1 MVKFATVLAALE
13 GTDFPKRQST
23 YHSSRTSG
31 VTTTSDKSTRDDSKI
46 GVAVGV
52 VKCQSKGIVV
62 AKATRQHRH
71 LVRLLVDFAR
81 AHTPEDFY
89 FTSIQ
94 INKNNQ
100 TSIHTDSNNTGDSY
114 IVGLG
119 DYKGGDFWICGSGRH
134 ICKGRWVRFD
144 GNEPHC
150 TLPFRGTRYTIVY
163 YLQQSWRKLQPRFA
177 AEAAALNLRFPPR
190 DSTVHKRRYLPSKVR
205 VEIGKCAFAMR
216 PGPNRPTALP
226 SATSAHPVDVVRSLD
241 EYPVV
246 GGTRENGALVAASR
260 RRRWCA
266 FVAPQAAAAMG
277 GRLSDAIQTCIA
289 AAAAQRSPIGGLA
302 ARHGPEWDG
311 VRPVAGL
318 EPGVLVVAPRTKVRF
333 TPQFDG
339 ALRTLDFQ
347 LQCLSMHGCLVGV
360 GIRHPPIPRGATP
373 SSPDLVALRSKW
385 RTYAESLR
393 TLPSGRVLLDPTDA
407 LLVAAAAT
415 RYVVGGFDSEK

>member
-62 AKATRQHRH
+62 AKATRQHLD

-119 DYKGGDFWICGSGRH
+119 DYEGGDFWVCGSGRH
-134 ICKGRWVRFD
+134 SCKGRWVRFD

-190 DSTVHKRRYLPSKVR
+190 DSAVQKRRYLPSKVR

-216 PGPNRPTALP
+216 PIRSRPTALP
-226 SATSAHPVDVVRSLD
+226 RVAAARPVHMVRSLD
-241 EYPVV
+241 DYPEV

-260 RRRWCA
+260 RRQWCA
-266 FVAPQAAAAMG
+266 FVAPQAAALG
-277 GRLSDAIQTCIA
+277 DELPDIVQTCIA
-289 AAAAQRSPIGGLA
+289 AAAEQRSPIGGLA
-302 ARHGPEWDG
+302 ARRGPQWSG
-311 VRPVAGL
+311 VRPVVGL
-318 EPGVLVVAPRTKVRF
+318 EPGLLVVAPRTKVRF
-333 TPQFDG
+333 VPQFHG
-339 ALRTLDFQ
+339 ALRMLDFQ
-347 LQCLSMHGCLVGV
+347 LQCLSMHGCMVGV
-360 GIRHPPIPRGATP
+360 GVRHPPIPHGTAP
-373 SSPDLVALRSKW
+373 PPQDLVALRTKW

-393 TLPSGRVLLDPTDA
+393 TLPGGHVLLDPSEA
-407 LLVAAAAT
+407 LLLAAAAT
-415 RYVVGGFDSEK
+415 RHVVSTDNLKK